1 MDWKD
6 IDRLR
11 EPGFTEARRGYDRRE
26 VDRFLGS
33 LVDWLETD
41 AVKELGDLA
50 VQRKLEFVGKSTA
63 RILMTT
69 EEESEK
75 LRGLTQEECAELRAR
90 AEAASLK
97 TREAADEYA
106 KAVRAKADED
116 ARQATKAARDDAAE
130 VVREGELR
138 RVQIEATVSELEAH
152 RDTTLADL
160 DRLRDELGSTLGTHK
175 HDAKQPDAKQPD
187 AKQPDAKQP
196 DAKKPA
202 PAKEAGAVAKT

>member
-50 VQRKLEFVGKSTA
+50 VKRKLEFVGKSTA
-63 RILMTT
+63 RILLAT
-69 EEESEK
+69 EEESAK
-75 LRGLTQEECAELRAR
+75 LRQLTEEECADLRAQ

-116 ARQATKAARDDAAE
+116 ARQTTKGARDEAAGL
-130 VVREGELR
+130 VREGELR

-152 RDTTLADL
+152 RDSTLADL
-160 DRLRDELGSTLGTHK
+160 DRLRGELASTLGTHK
-175 HDAKQPDAKQPD
+175 PDAKPPD
-187 AKQPDAKQP
+187 P
-196 DAKKPA
+196 KKPA